1 MISLFSFVIL
11 VLLPVFFFEYCFLL
25 FVLIQFSWVTL
36 SRRMADYPLVDK
48 YVIYDPE
55 KIEEEEHPKEPK
67 ANLRL
72 DLIQKTPEEIEKEEK
87 EKK

>member
-1 MISLFSFVIL
+1 
-11 VLLPVFFFEYCFLL
+11 
-25 FVLIQFSWVTL
+25 
-36 SRRMADYPLVDK
+36 MADYPLVDK
-48 YVIYDPE
+48 YVIYDSE